1 MAEYEETLAETAAA
15 DDVPLGVADFPKELA
30 EEADGADVPLG
41 VCDFPKTLAEAA
53 AGVDA
58 PSYVA
63 WIPKSVDDS
72 ADLADLYP
80 NIGEFQHTIAN
91 ALTLA
96 DVQASSYP
104 SFIVA
109 HSMGILDGQ
118 TANWQGGETLAEALG
133 AYDNNVAVKL
143 FIDTLAEGIGV
154 ADAAGW
160 ILQLLMEESMRLSDQ
175 HTPNLSAAVGLAESF
190 TWADG
195 QAPIL
200 TISPTLGESLG
211 GTDAVTFGLG
221 FTMAEAMHVAALHS
235 ALGELSSTLAEQ
247 IAAADDPVA
256 AFAKVLAETVG
267 LADAHT
273 IALGFIMAEGM
284 TLAATML
291 SKFESAP
298 TYAEALGFGD
308 SNIAAWGLAISEG
321 CTATDAA
328 AILAF
333 WHICQVSEAVAMADA
348 LAPNLKILPTLSES
362 MQFEIVATCMA
373 IVQGAVDE
381 GLGVGFDITL
391 GDSVWLCVALNGA
404 SFEPS
409 VYSEFD
415 FRSYCRW
422 NGETYAADDTAIYR
436 LTGDT
441 DDGAEIHT
449 TYQWGAQHFG
459 TLRNKR
465 IRKATLGV
473 IGTHPAI
480 KVDSEAGGE
489 TYLLDARGNAFVS
502 SAIQGRRFTVA
513 VRDFDE
519 LEFVELVPVI
529 LTR

>member
-1 MAEYEETLAETAAA
+1 MAEYEDTLAESINGA
-15 DDVPLGVADFPKELA
+15 DVPLGVADFPK
-30 EEADGADVPLG
+30 
-41 VCDFPKTLAEAA
+41 TLADAA

-58 PSYVA
+58 TAYVPV
-63 WIPKSVDDS
+63 IPKTV
-72 ADLADLYP
+72 AEAGNLADLYP
-80 NIGEFQHTIAN
+80 NIGEFQHTAAN

-104 SFIVA
+104 AFIVA
-109 HSMGILDGQ
+109 HAMKAMDGQ
-118 TANWQGGETLAEALG
+118 TANWAGGETLAEPLG
-133 AYDNNVAVKL
+133 VYDNNVAVKL
-143 FIDTLAEGIGV
+143 FVDTLAEGIGV
-154 ADAAGW
+154 ADAAAW
-160 ILQLLMEESMRLSDQ
+160 ILQLLMEESMRLADQ
-175 HTPNLSAAVGLAESF
+175 NTANLSAGVALAETSQCL
-190 TWADG
+190 DG

-211 GTDAVTFGLG
+211 GADVVTFGLG
-221 FTMAEAMHVAALHS
+221 FTMAEAMRVVALHS
-235 ALGELSSTLAEQ
+235 ALGELASTLAER
-247 IAAADDPVA
+247 IAATDDPVA

-273 IALGFIMAEGM
+273 IALGVIMAEGM

-291 SKFESAP
+291 SKYEGAA
-298 TYAEALGFGD
+298 THAETLGFGD
-308 SNIAAWGLAISEG
+308 GNLAAWGLAISEG

-328 AILAF
+328 AVLAF
-333 WHICQVSEAVAMADA
+333 WHMCQVSEAVAMADA
-348 LAPNLKILPTLSES
+348 LAPNLKILPTLSEA

-381 GLGVGFDITL
+381 GLGVGFEITL
-391 GDSVWLCVALNGA
+391 GDSVWLCVALNG
-404 SFEPS
+404 STFEPS

-422 NGETYAADDTAIYR
+422 NGETYAADATAIYK

-441 DDGAEIHT
+441 DNGAEIHT

-465 IRKATLGV
+465 VRKATLGV
-473 IGTHPAI
+473 IGTHPAL
-480 KVDSEAGGE
+480 KVDSENGGE

-502 SAIQGRRFTVA
+502 SSIQGRRFTVA